1 MDIREFIMRSLLL
14 ALFLASPG
22 IAAAADA
29 KEAATEPMQAGP
41 DFRFVGEYI
50 GNVTSNEGGIWR
62 STPIGLQVVALGDGK
77 FEATEYLN
85 GLPGYGWN
93 GVDKVKLPGHRVGET
108 VQIDAVPV
116 GIELDGVVGRV
127 GEPGKTSA
135 YGILRRINRASPTLG
150 RRPPREATVL
160 FDGKNAQHLLNA
172 KVAENGLLMQG
183 AETSEPYSD
192 FTLHVEYRL
201 PFMPASKDQARGNS
215 GVYLQRRYEVQIL
228 DSFGQDAVFN
238 GAGAVY
244 RTKPSDVNMSLPP
257 LVWQTYDIRFQ
268 AARFEDGEKVEN
280 ARLTVWHNGVKVQD
294 DYELPTKT
302 GAGKPEGPEPMPILF
317 QDHGDPVRFR
327 NVWIVDNA
335 RYPNV
340 DATPKIITAGR

>member
-1 MDIREFIMRSLLL
+1 MRSLLF
-14 ALFLASPG
+14 ALLLVCSG
-22 IAAAADA
+22 IASAADA
-29 KEAATEPMQAGP
+29 KQAATDPTQAGP
-41 DFRFVGEYI
+41 DYRFVGEYI
-50 GNVTSNEGGIWR
+50 GNIVSSDGGVWH

-93 GVDKVKLPGHRVGET
+93 GVDKVKLPGYRDGEM
-108 VQIDAVPV
+108 VRIDAVPV
-116 GIELDGVVGRV
+116 GIELDGVVARV
-127 GEPGKTSA
+127 GETGKTSTH
-135 YGILRRINRASPTLG
+135 GVLRRINRASPTLG

-160 FDGKNAQHLLNA
+160 FDGRSPQHLLNA
-172 KVAENGLLMQG
+172 KIAENGLLMQG
-183 AETSEPYSD
+183 AETSERYSD

-201 PFMPASKDQARGNS
+201 PFMPAAKDQARGNS

-244 RTKPSDVNMSLPP
+244 RTKPSDLNMSFPP

-268 AARFEDGEKVEN
+268 AARFENGEKVQN
-280 ARLTVWHNGVKVQD
+280 ARVTVWHNGVKVQD
-294 DYELPTKT
+294 DYELPNKT

-335 RYPNV
+335 KYPQL
-340 DATPKIITAGR
+340 DATPKIVAAAR